1 MIAFLNPL
9 GDVAGMEALAAT
21 GASALAVEL
30 VPRITRAQSMDALS
44 SQATAAGYRAVLYAA
59 STLPRFFP
67 LLMTAAGTVKP
78 ARVLVL
84 GAGVAGLQAI
94 ATARRLGAVVTGFDV
109 RPAVKEQVESLGARF
124 LELDL
129 GAQDTETAGGY
140 AKELDEDAHRREQEL
155 VANAVADSDVVITTA
170 LIPGRAAPELITGE
184 AVAAMRAGSVI
195 VDLAAEAG
203 GNCTLTEPGQIVE
216 RHGVT
221 IIGTLNLPGSMAQH
235 ASQLYAKNVQA
246 LIGLLAP
253 EGELV
258 LDMDDEIVRDA
269 LVTHDGLVVN
279 ARVAALAG
287 RRAHEHRPDHR
298 ADRLRARGLRRLRGD
313 LEGADDAPH
322 AADERHE
329 RDPRHRH
336 RRRDPGRRRLARRH
350 ALDGVRRDRGRLRH
364 RQRGRRLPRHRPDA
378 ADVQAPAD
386 GAEGEVSRDD
396 AIRLAY
402 LVAAVLFILGL
413 KFLSTPRTARRGNV
427 VAAVGMLVAI
437 VATLADERVVS
448 LRLDRRRDGDRRAPS
463 ARSSAQR

>member
-1 MIAFLNPL
+1 VRVGVPREVRSHERRVALVPEVAAAIVAAGHEVLVESGAGHSAHHADAEYQEAGAEVVADAAAVYAGAECIAKVLAPDADERGRLRAGQVVIAFLNPL

-109 RPAVKEQVESLGARF
+109 RPAVKEQVESLGARL

-129 GAQDTETAGGY
+129 GAHDTETAGGY
-140 AKELDEDAHRREQEL
+140 AKELDEDTHRREQEL

-170 LIPGRAAPELITGE
+170 LIPGRAAPELITGD
-184 AVAAMRAGSVI
+184 AVAAMRPGSVI

-203 GNCTLTEPGQIVE
+203 GNCTLTEPGHIVE

-221 IIGTLNLPGSMAQH
+221 IVGTLNLPGTMAQH

-246 LIGLLAP
+246 LIVLLAP
-253 EGELV
+253 EGALV

-287 RRAHEHRPDHR
+287 ERRA
-298 ADRLRARGLRRLRGD
+298 
-313 LEGADDAPH
+313 
-322 AADERHE
+322 
-329 RDPRHRH
+329 
-336 RRRDPGRRRLARRH
+336 
-350 ALDGVRRDRGRLRH
+350 
-364 RQRGRRLPRHRPDA
+364 
-378 ADVQAPAD
+378 
-386 GAEGEVSRDD
+386 
-396 AIRLAY
+396 
-402 LVAAVLFILGL
+402 
-413 KFLSTPRTARRGNV
+413 
-427 VAAVGMLVAI
+427 
-437 VATLADERVVS
+437 
-448 LRLDRRRDGDRRAPS
+448 
-463 ARSSAQR
+463 

>member
-1 MIAFLNPL
+1 MRVGVPREVRSHERRVALVPEAVAALVAAGHEVLVQSGAGAAAHYDDVEYAEAGAQIVPDAAAVYEGAECVAKILGPDADERPRLRSGQVVIAFLNPL
-9 GDVAGMEALAAT
+9 GDVAGMEALAPT
-21 GASALAVEL
+21 GVSALAVEL

-129 GAQDTETAGGY
+129 GAQDTETSGGY
-140 AKELDEDAHRREQEL
+140 AKELDEDTHRREQEL

-246 LIGLLAP
+246 LVGLLAP

-287 RRAHEHRPDHR
+287 K
-298 ADRLRARGLRRLRGD
+298 
-313 LEGADDAPH
+313 EG
-322 AADERHE
+322 
-329 RDPRHRH
+329 
-336 RRRDPGRRRLARRH
+336 
-350 ALDGVRRDRGRLRH
+350 
-364 RQRGRRLPRHRPDA
+364 
-378 ADVQAPAD
+378 
-386 GAEGEVSRDD
+386 S
-396 AIRLAY
+396 
-402 LVAAVLFILGL
+402 
-413 KFLSTPRTARRGNV
+413 
-427 VAAVGMLVAI
+427 
-437 VATLADERVVS
+437 
-448 LRLDRRRDGDRRAPS
+448 
-463 ARSSAQR
+463 

>member
-1 MIAFLNPL
+1 VRVGVPREVRSHERRVALVPEAVAALVAAGHEVLVESGAGTSAHYDDAEYAEAGAQIVPDAAAVYEGADCVAKILGPDADERPRLRSGQVVIAFLNPL
-9 GDVAGMEALAAT
+9 GDVAGMEALATT

-129 GAQDTETAGGY
+129 GAQDTETSGGY
-140 AKELDEDAHRREQEL
+140 AKELDEDTHRREQEL

-246 LIGLLAP
+246 LVGLLAP

-287 RRAHEHRPDHR
+287 K
-298 ADRLRARGLRRLRGD
+298 
-313 LEGADDAPH
+313 
-322 AADERHE
+322 
-329 RDPRHRH
+329 
-336 RRRDPGRRRLARRH
+336 
-350 ALDGVRRDRGRLRH
+350 DG
-364 RQRGRRLPRHRPDA
+364 
-378 ADVQAPAD
+378 
-386 GAEGEVSRDD
+386 S
-396 AIRLAY
+396 
-402 LVAAVLFILGL
+402 
-413 KFLSTPRTARRGNV
+413 
-427 VAAVGMLVAI
+427 
-437 VATLADERVVS
+437 
-448 LRLDRRRDGDRRAPS
+448 
-463 ARSSAQR
+463 